1 MFGRLQQA
9 FGLDISDQAIRL
21 INCRKIGKKN
31 IITNF
36 NELAVPANVINN
48 GEIIEPQ
55 TLSKLIQQLVK
66 STAGPKIKT
75 KNVISVLPETKTF
88 IKVLTLNAAID
99 KKNIDHV
106 AALIEKEIVNHLPV
120 SPDEIYFDWQL
131 LETKSDSAKVLVGA
145 APRNIVDS
153 YLSVL
158 EKSDLTVYALE
169 IEAAALSRSLLAE
182 KEESAKILI
191 DFGAIRTGLTI
202 YDKNTIQFT
211 VSLPISGN
219 KITETIAQTLQ
230 LDSAQAEKAKIVC
243 GLDPEK
249 CEGAMLKI
257 LMDAVTNLTEQ
268 IKKTILFYKTN
279 FPEGNII
286 SEIILCGGGANFSK
300 IDEILSKNLN
310 LPIKIGNPLSNIS
323 LPKKLSLSRE
333 KALSYTTAVGLALK
347 SLQKQNFV

>member
-219 KITETIAQTLQ
+219 K
-230 LDSAQAEKAKIVC
+230 
-243 GLDPEK
+243 
-249 CEGAMLKI
+249 
-257 LMDAVTNLTEQ
+257 
-268 IKKTILFYKTN
+268 
-279 FPEGNII
+279 
-286 SEIILCGGGANFSK
+286 
-300 IDEILSKNLN
+300 
-310 LPIKIGNPLSNIS
+310 
-323 LPKKLSLSRE
+323 
-333 KALSYTTAVGLALK
+333 
-347 SLQKQNFV
+347 